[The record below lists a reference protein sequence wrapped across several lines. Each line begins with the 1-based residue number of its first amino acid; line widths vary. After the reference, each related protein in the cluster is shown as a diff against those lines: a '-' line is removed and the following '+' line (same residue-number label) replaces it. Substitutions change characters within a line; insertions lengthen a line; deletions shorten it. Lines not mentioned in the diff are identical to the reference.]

1 MDILNP
7 FNVLVVMTI
16 TLFFVGL
23 GTFLIGIFML
33 ALRTSDQEL
42 KSIVNQTAQLAQKG
56 IAEDVAGLVGNA
68 SNLLDAMNQL
78 IRTNAGIGVYITII
92 GMIIIAV
99 ASWLGFQIF
108 MSQQ

>member
-1 MDILNP
+1 M
-7 FNVLVVMTI
+7 LVIMTLV
-16 TLFFVGL
+16 LFFMGL

-33 ALRTSDQEL
+33 AMRSTDQEL
-42 KSIVNQTAQLAQKG
+42 KTIVNQTAQLAQKG

-78 IRTNAGIGVYITII
+78 IRTNAGIGVYVTII
-92 GMIIIAV
+92 GLIIIGV

>member
-7 FNVLVVMTI
+7 FNMLVIMTLV
-16 TLFFVGL
+16 LFFMGL

-33 ALRTSDQEL
+33 AMRSTDQEL
-42 KSIVNQTAQLAQKG
+42 KTIVNQTAQLAQKG

-78 IRTNAGIGVYITII
+78 IRTNAGIGVYVTII
-92 GMIIIAV
+92 GLIIIGV

>member
-7 FNVLVVMTI
+7 FNMLVFMTLV
-16 TLFFVGL
+16 LFFMGL

-33 ALRTSDQEL
+33 AMRSTDQEL
-42 KSIVNQTAQLAQKG
+42 KTIVNQTAQLAQKG

-78 IRTNAGIGVYITII
+78 IRTNAGIGVYVTII
-92 GMIIIAV
+92 GLIIIGV